1 MKKEAINYLTA
12 IGNFAVD
19 ELKDVRSEHYI
30 LTALTNDSSDPQ
42 TMNEVIDK
50 LKSSA
55 EIHEKYLELE
65 VRTKLIT
72 KLFDS
77 TQEQHKALLEAIKKE
92 NGKGL

>member
-1 MKKEAINYLTA
+1 MKKEAIDYLTA

-42 TMNEVIDK
+42 TMNEVLDK
-50 LKSSA
+50 LKSSS

-72 KLFDS
+72 KLFNS
-77 TQEQHKALLEAIKKE
+77 TQEQHKALLEAIKNE

>member
-50 LKSSA
+50 LKSSS

>member
-1 MKKEAINYLTA
+1 MKKEAIDYLTA

-50 LKSSA
+50 LKSSS

-77 TQEQHKALLEAIKKE
+77 TQEQHKALLEAIKNE

>member
-1 MKKEAINYLTA
+1 MKKEAIDYLTA

-42 TMNEVIDK
+42 TMNEVLDK
-50 LKSSA
+50 LKSSS

-77 TQEQHKALLEAIKKE
+77 TQEQHKALLEAIKNE

>member
-1 MKKEAINYLTA
+1 MKKEAIDYLTA

-50 LKSSA
+50 LKSSS